1 MSFSRTFKNPGDFPG
16 GSNFQE
22 FSMSVGTLLFAEQN
36 LVGMDAVVL
45 AVTLSPCH
53 LGTQMTCHRAQHE
66 KT

>member
-1 MSFSRTFKNPGDFPG
+1 
-16 GSNFQE
+16 
-22 FSMSVGTLLFAEQN
+22 MSVGTLLFAEQN